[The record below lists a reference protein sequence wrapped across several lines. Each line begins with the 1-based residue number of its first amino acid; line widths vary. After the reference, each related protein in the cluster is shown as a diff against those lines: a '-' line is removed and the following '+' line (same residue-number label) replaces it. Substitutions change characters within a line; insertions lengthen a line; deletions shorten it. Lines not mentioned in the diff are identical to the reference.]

1 MKRSASVKR
10 CNIFPRS
17 CLMKRLSFFIVVLVL
32 LTPESSSVLAQTEQ
46 PRIGDVAPG
55 RPTLKRHQPASDT
68 PQSDGVDRLEKG
80 KCKQEDPTADSL
92 NNQKPIRI
100 EFEGLHALSEK
111 DVISAFGERRLGL
124 PTTQMPSSEV
134 LAKAVA
140 LIKELLEARG
150 QFHATVE
157 TREDEETG
165 TINFLVYEG
174 QRLPLAEV
182 RFEGTRSFSSQ
193 ELAAKMGE
201 YLNDYP
207 EMQVGYNS
215 DLFDFCIRRL
225 SNFIRSRGYLQ
236 ATFGQPTKE
245 IDGRGL
251 VLLVPVNEGVLYR
264 LGEIKIDGAEAV
276 APEKVREMRSL
287 QPGDIANGEE
297 IGKWLFEDLKRTY
310 GEIGHIEYT
319 AEVEPEFK
327 EAANGANK
335 GIVDFKVTIDE
346 GRQFRVSA
354 IRFEGS
360 ILPDKELLSLLPIR
374 AGDVFNQR
382 LFEESIERLN
392 KSGHFE
398 LIDKDRD
405 TNFTTDEEQSLINI
419 VIKLNNR
426 DGEAAPEQSLLNR
439 HQP

>member
-1 MKRSASVKR
+1 
-10 CNIFPRS
+10 
-17 CLMKRLSFFIVVLVL
+17 MKRLSFLIVVLVL
-32 LTPESSSVLAQTEQ
+32 LTVESSSVLAQTEQ

-55 RPTLKRHQPASDT
+55 RPTLKRHQPALDT
-68 PQSDGVDRLEKG
+68 PPSDEVDRSEKG

-193 ELAAKMGE
+193 ELASKMGE

-215 DLFDFCIRRL
+215 DLFNFCIRRL
-225 SNFIRSRGYLQ
+225 SDFIRSRGYLQ

-264 LGEIKIDGAEAV
+264 LGEIKIEGAEAV
-276 APEKVREMRSL
+276 APEKVREMLSL
-287 QPGDIANGEE
+287 QPGDIANSEE
-297 IGKWLFEDLKRTY
+297 IGKWLFEDVKKVY
-310 GEIGHIEYT
+310 GEIGHIQYT
-319 AEVEPEFK
+319 AEAEPGFK
-327 EAANGANK
+327 VVANGGN
-335 GIVDFKVTIDE
+335 GGLVDFKVSIDE
-346 GRQFRVSA
+346 GQQFRVRA
-354 IRFEGS
+354 IKFEGS
-360 ILPDKELLSLLPIR
+360 GLPEKELLGLLLIQ

-382 LFEESIERLN
+382 LFEESIDQLN
-392 KSGHFE
+392 NLDRFG

-405 TNFTTDEEQSLINI
+405 ADFKTNDEEALINI
-419 VIKLNNR
+419 VIKLNFR
-426 DGEAAPEQSLLNR
+426 DSETEPGESSLKR
-439 HQP
+439 RQP